1 MADVDELD
9 ALSNAELRAKM
20 LAQGLPNIPVT
31 DSSRKVLVKRLR
43 ASIGGQAPPVA
54 AASPKK
60 SNRRE
65 TLAPSAAPAAAS
77 TPVDKLDGNKV
88 APATKARRTI
98 AAAEAKE
105 AERRRPEEPVVR
117 KATSTT
123 TAAPVIQTRRTST
136 SSSTASEKKEVK
148 KPEPIA
154 EEPAAPKRT
163 NYHENT
169 LEVNSLIVLESDEE
183 EDEQLAL
190 VADLVEQQYSTNEN
204 LSKPTS
210 SVGTTYDYS
219 RKPSSTLVDPPRR
232 PAYEVPA
239 VDPPRRP
246 AYEVR
251 AVDPPRRPVYDAPA
265 VDPPPRQA
273 YKAPAAASSKPLVE
287 TMTSSYDYQSVRSGR
302 YSSYVRSPA
311 QSYVTAEAASGSSYT
326 RTYANELSDENEV
339 EDAQYESDFTRNLAR
354 LRAERIGD
362 RSSPY
367 SRRTVATGSV
377 SYEPLP
383 RRSLRPDE
391 NSVSV
396 AFGRWVNS
404 LEQKYRIKSKLFIL
418 FVIILLIG
426 VYCIFF

>member
-1 MADVDELD
+1 MADVDDLD

-43 ASIGGQAPPVA
+43 ASIGGQASPAA

-88 APATKARRTI
+88 AAATKARRTI
-98 AAAEAKE
+98 TAAEAKE
-105 AERRRPEEPVVR
+105 AERRRPEEPVAR
-117 KATSTT
+117 KPTSTT
-123 TAAPVIQTRRTST
+123 TAAAPAIQTRRTST
-136 SSSTASEKKEVK
+136 SSSTVPERKESERPVK

-154 EEPAAPKRT
+154 EEPAAPRRT

-183 EDEQLAL
+183 EDEQLAQA
-190 VADLVEQQYSTNEN
+190 ADLVEQQYAAREK

-210 SVGTTYDYS
+210 SASIAYDYS
-219 RKPSSTLVDPPRR
+219 RKTSSTLADPVRR
-232 PAYEVPA
+232 PAYEAP
-239 VDPPRRP
+239 
-246 AYEVR
+246 
-251 AVDPPRRPVYDAPA
+251 AVDPPRRPVYDAP
-265 VDPPPRQA
+265 RQA
-273 YKAPAAASSKPLVE
+273 YEPPAAPSIPAAR
-287 TMTSSYDYQSVRSGR
+287 TQTSSYDYLSNRPGR

-311 QSYVTAEAASGSSYT
+311 QSYVTAEASAKSSYP
-326 RTYANELSDENEV
+326 RTYANELSDDNDAEE
-339 EDAQYESDFTRNLAR
+339 AQYESDFTRNLAR

-367 SRRTVATGSV
+367 SRRTVATGSLG
-377 SYEPLP
+377 YEPLP
-383 RRSLRPDE
+383 RRSLRPDD

-418 FVIILLIG
+418 FVVLLLIG

>member
-1 MADVDELD
+1 MADVDDLD

-31 DSSRKVLVKRLR
+31 DTSRKVLVKRLR
-43 ASIGGQAPPVA
+43 ASIGGQALPAA

-105 AERRRPEEPVVR
+105 AERRRPEEPVAR
-117 KATSTT
+117 KPTSTT
-123 TAAPVIQTRRTST
+123 SAATAAQTLRTST
-136 SSSTASEKKEVK
+136 SSATVSERKEVK
-148 KPEPIA
+148 KSEPIA

-190 VADLVEQQYSTNEN
+190 AAELVEQQHAGREK

-210 SVGTTYDYS
+210 SVSATYDYS

-246 AYEVR
+246 VYDAP

-265 VDPPPRQA
+265 VDPPRRQA
-273 YKAPAAASSKPLVE
+273 YEASAAPSNSAAK
-287 TMTSSYDYQSVRSGR
+287 TQTSSYDYLSSRSGR

-311 QSYVTAEAASGSSYT
+311 QSYVTAEAPSTSSYP
-326 RTYANELSDENEV
+326 RTYANELSDDNEA
-339 EDAQYESDFTRNLAR
+339 EDAQYESEFTRNLAR

-367 SRRTVATGSV
+367 SRRTVATGSAN
-377 SYEPLP
+377 YEPLP
-383 RRSLRPDE
+383 RRSLRPDDT
-391 NSVSV
+391 SVSV

-404 LEQKYRIKSKLFIL
+404 LEEKYRIKSKLFIL
-418 FVIILLIG
+418 FVVLLLIG
-426 VYCIFF
+426 VYRIFF

>member
-1 MADVDELD
+1 MADVDDLD
-9 ALSNAELRAKM
+9 TLSNAELRAKM

-43 ASIGGQAPPVA
+43 ASIGGQASPAA

-105 AERRRPEEPVVR
+105 TERRRPEEPVAR
-117 KATSTT
+117 KPTSTT
-123 TAAPVIQTRRTST
+123 SAAPVIQTRRTST
-136 SSSTASEKKEVK
+136 SSSAAPEKKEAERPAPK

-154 EEPAAPKRT
+154 EEPAASKRT

-169 LEVNSLIVLESDEE
+169 LEVNSLIILESDEE
-183 EDEQLAL
+183 EDEQLAEA
-190 VADLVEQQYSTNEN
+190 ADLVERQYAAREK

-210 SVGTTYDYS
+210 SSVSSTYDYS

-246 AYEVR
+246 
-251 AVDPPRRPVYDAPA
+251 VYDAPA
-265 VDPPPRQA
+265 VDPPRRQA
-273 YKAPAAASSKPLVE
+273 YESSAAASSNSAARAQ
-287 TMTSSYDYQSVRSGR
+287 TSSYDYLSNRPGR

-311 QSYVTAEAASGSSYT
+311 QSYVTAEAPPTSSYQ
-326 RTYANELSDENEV
+326 RTYANELSDDNEA
-339 EDAQYESDFTRNLAR
+339 EDAQYESNFTRNLAR

-377 SYEPLP
+377 GYEPLP
-383 RRSLRPDE
+383 RRSLRPDD

-404 LEQKYRIKSKLFIL
+404 LEQKYRIKSKLFIA
-418 FVIILLIG
+418 FVVLLVIG